1 MTTITFELSP
11 ELEAKLRD
19 TIARNDAEST
29 CQLLAEALVPTV
41 EALLQKPQEPISL
54 EEFDRLLDELDE
66 LNDEIIAEHGGDLP
80 VLSDYAMSREGIYED
95 HP

>member
-11 ELEAKLRD
+11 ELEEKLRE

-29 CQLLAEALVPTV
+29 RQLLAEALAPTV
-41 EALLQKPQEPISL
+41 EAMLQKPQEPISL
-54 EEFDRLLDELDE
+54 EEFDQITAEFDA
-66 LNDEIIAEHGGDLP
+66 LNDELEANHGGSLP
-80 VLSDYAMSREGIYED
+80 VLSDYTVSREGIYED